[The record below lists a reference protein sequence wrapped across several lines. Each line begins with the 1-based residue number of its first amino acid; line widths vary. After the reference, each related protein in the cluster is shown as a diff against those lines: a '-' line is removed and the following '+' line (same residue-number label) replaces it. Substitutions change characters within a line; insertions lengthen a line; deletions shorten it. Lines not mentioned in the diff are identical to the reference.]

1 VALTING
8 LMETGI
14 IIEQTK
20 LVNELHIGV
29 QEIYYQ
35 KAIKFMNSCLVEVLN
50 TAFGRFAEIGISISH
65 TYDSQQGGKITY
77 I

>member
-29 QEIYYQ
+29 QEIYY
-35 KAIKFMNSCLVEVLN
+35 
-50 TAFGRFAEIGISISH
+50 
-65 TYDSQQGGKITY
+65 
-77 I
+77 